1 MPYRLLEK
9 LKRRLQELEEKDVI
23 QKVDVPTP
31 WVNSPVIVEKRD
43 QSLRLCLGPRD
54 RNKAIRRE
62 HHRIP
67 TAEDIASRLSGK
79 KVFSTVDVKDG
90 FWQVP
95 LTDESSYLC
104 TFNTPCGRYRLKRMS
119 FGITSA
125 PEVLQKTNESIFGD
139 IDGVEVIF
147 DDIIVAAADEQ
158 EHDQIIVK
166 LLQRAREANVK
177 FNTAKLQYKVSE
189 VKHMGNIVSESGLK
203 LDGEKVRAIIQ
214 MPSPQSKEDV
224 AEILR
229 NGQLLLPVYSQTVG
243 NYCTIATTL
252 KERSSMD
259 LVAQARTVSG
269 TSQGN
274 PV

>member
-1 MPYRLLEK
+1 MP
-9 LKRRLQELEEKDVI
+9 
-23 QKVDVPTP
+23 
-31 WVNSPVIVEKRD
+31 
-43 QSLRLCLGPRD
+43 
-54 RNKAIRRE
+54 
-62 HHRIP
+62 
-67 TAEDIASRLSGK
+67 
-79 KVFSTVDVKDG
+79 
-90 FWQVP
+90 
-95 LTDESSYLC
+95 
-104 TFNTPCGRYRLKRMS
+104 
-119 FGITSA
+119 FGIKSA
-125 PEVLQKTNESIFGD
+125 PEVFQKKNESIFGD
-139 IDGVEVIF
+139 IDGVDVIF

-158 EHDQIIVK
+158 EHDQIMVK

-203 LDGEKVRAIIQ
+203 LDGEKVGAIIQ

-243 NYCTIATTL
+243 NYCTIAITH

-259 LVAQARTVSG
+259 LVARARTVSG
-269 TSQGN
+269 TSQRN